1 MAKDIVVCKV
11 SGLAGVSSGLL
22 GLEQKIARKLLR
34 KSLKTVGV
42 FWVDAV
48 KSHVP
53 VLRGDLRESIIAKVS
68 TRKASAKS
76 SGLPTGV
83 VTVGPG
89 YGVKRSDDKKS
100 VPPGVYGMWVEFG
113 LKTKKYPK
121 EPFMRPAFDSTGQQ
135 AVDVFAETM
144 RSGLEAAIKD

>member
-1 MAKDIVVCKV
+1 MSKDIVTCKV
-11 SGLAGVSSGLL
+11 TGLQGVCEKMLSI
-22 GLEQKIARKLLR
+22 EPKIARKLLR
-34 KSLKTVGV
+34 KSLKNVGA

-53 VLRGDLRESIIAKVS
+53 VLRGDLKDSIIAKVS
-68 TRKASAKS
+68 TRKGKAET
-76 SGLPTGV
+76 SGLPTGI

-89 YGVKRSDDKKS
+89 YGVKRSDNKKS

-113 LKTKKYPK
+113 LHAKRYKK

-135 AVDVFAETM
+135 AVDVFADTL
-144 RSGLEAAIKD
+144 RNGLEDALKD